1 MGFAVSPWLA
11 SGSLTFGFCFDLVT
25 PHPSRRPTET
35 QKNAPP
41 TMAKRAPSLTVEG
54 FEFPTSRG
62 LSVGGAVGVPVGVV
76 VWVAGGLGR
85 IVGAAVVET
94 GIGVGAKMGSA
105 VGGAVTVGE
114 KVRVMGNT
122 GSSVVPGSVHISVSC
137 PG

>member
-1 MGFAVSPWLA
+1 M
-11 SGSLTFGFCFDLVT
+11 
-25 PHPSRRPTET
+25 
-35 QKNAPP
+35 
-41 TMAKRAPSLTVEG
+41 
-54 FEFPTSRG
+54 
-62 LSVGGAVGVPVGVV
+62 PVGVV

-122 GSSVVPGSVHISVSC
+122 GSSVVPGSVHISVSSSRVRIAVGVSASTVIII
-137 PG
+137 PSQSSLPYEMIL